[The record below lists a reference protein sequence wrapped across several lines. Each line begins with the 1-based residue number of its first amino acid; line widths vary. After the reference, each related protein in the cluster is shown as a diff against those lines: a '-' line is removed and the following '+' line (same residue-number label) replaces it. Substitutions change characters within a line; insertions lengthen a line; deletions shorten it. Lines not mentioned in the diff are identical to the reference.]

1 MKQDTEETYP
11 WTIEHTSNALILA
24 LSDTEVGKIQIPHK
38 ITWVNAITNEPL
50 PSPFKEPTIEDEML
64 TLIYANQ
71 VNDLMPRFIRVQD
84 WELFEGQ
91 THKML
96 VMERIY
102 PLPIHHYE
110 LSVRLKMIEEFE
122 QKMEELHD
130 NKFVHGDLK
139 RPTTPLNR
147 GDQEWMYKNIV
158 QTKQGLRLL
167 DSGFSLIRNT
177 ENIREFVVNMMG
189 EQADMEY
196 FRHYYLG
203 AKI

>member
-1 MKQDTEETYP
+1 MKEDTEESYP

-24 LSDTEVGKIQIPHK
+24 LSDTEVGKIQIPRK
-38 ITWVNAITNEPL
+38 VVWVDAITNEPV
-50 PSPFKEPTIEDEML
+50 PNPFKEPNIQDEMVA
-64 TLIYANQ
+64 LIYANQ
-71 VNDLMPRFIRVQD
+71 VNDLMPRFIRMQD

-91 THKML
+91 THQML

-102 PLPIHHYE
+102 PLPIHHFE

-122 QKMEELHD
+122 QKMEALH
-130 NKFVHGDLK
+130 NNNFVHGDLK

-167 DSGFSLIRNT
+167 DSGFSMIRNK
-177 ENIREFVVNMMG
+177 ENIRTFVGSLMS
-189 EQADMEY
+189 EESDIEK